1 MLKIWFMDIFL
12 EKLLEEEFENL
23 LEAKKNHK
31 NDKKKSFLINH
42 RIKLHDINNIKI
54 IDEYLI
60 NL

>member
-1 MLKIWFMDIFL
+1 M

-23 LEAKKNHK
+23 LEARKKNHK
-31 NDKKKSFLINH
+31 NDKKKSLLINH

-54 IDEYLI
+54 IDKYLI